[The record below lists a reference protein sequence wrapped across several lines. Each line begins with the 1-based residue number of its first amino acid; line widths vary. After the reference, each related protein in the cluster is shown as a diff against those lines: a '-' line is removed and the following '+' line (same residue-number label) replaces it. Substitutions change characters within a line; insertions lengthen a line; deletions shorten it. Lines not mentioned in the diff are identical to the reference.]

1 MDYSVKTLNPL
12 FMEKLFC
19 GTDPIGKLLL
29 IKKKKNNF

>member
-19 GTDPIGKLLL
+19 GTDPIGKLNN
-29 IKKKKNNF
+29 KKKKNNF